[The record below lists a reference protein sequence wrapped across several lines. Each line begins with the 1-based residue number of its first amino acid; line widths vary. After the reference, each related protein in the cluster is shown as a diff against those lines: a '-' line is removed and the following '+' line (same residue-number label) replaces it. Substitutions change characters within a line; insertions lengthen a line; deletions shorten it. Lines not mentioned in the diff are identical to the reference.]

1 MGNSDNVIGY
11 IEYLSDDGKIIG
23 YVTPFTDVD
32 KFRKEIL
39 KAAEVGMPITPVV
52 FPDKMD
58 KPLELPRDI
67 YWPGGFRKE
76 KRQTYP
82 YEIYQ
87 TSNRNFV
94 FRNYAYAKTRMKAA
108 DYLLVYSGRMER
120 WDEPEDIYIAH
131 NQGNRPNAQ
140 KMRSVSISDIIVIH
154 NRRETQAFYVDE
166 YGYRQVDYLLPE
178 LENLKQ
184 SEPEPYER

>member
-58 KPLELPRDI
+58 KSHWDCRGTSIGRAAFVKKRDRLTLMRFTKPI
-67 YWPGGFRKE
+67 TVISFSETMLMRK
-76 KRQTYP
+76 P
-82 YEIYQ
+82 
-87 TSNRNFV
+87 V
-94 FRNYAYAKTRMKAA
+94 
-108 DYLLVYSGRMER
+108 
-120 WDEPEDIYIAH
+120 
-131 NQGNRPNAQ
+131 
-140 KMRSVSISDIIVIH
+140 
-154 NRRETQAFYVDE
+154 
-166 YGYRQVDYLLPE
+166 
-178 LENLKQ
+178 
-184 SEPEPYER
+184 

>member
-1 MGNSDNVIGY
+1 MREEEDNIIGY

-52 FPDKMD
+52 FPDKLD
-58 KPLELPRDI
+58 KSLGLPRDI

-76 KRQTYP
+76 KRHTYP

-87 TSNRNFV
+87 TNNRNFV
-94 FRNYAYAKTRMKAA
+94 FRNYAYAYRKGSK
-108 DYLLVYSGRMER
+108 
-120 WDEPEDIYIAH
+120 
-131 NQGNRPNAQ
+131 
-140 KMRSVSISDIIVIH
+140 
-154 NRRETQAFYVDE
+154 RRALQ
-166 YGYRQVDYLLPE
+166 
-178 LENLKQ
+178 Q
-184 SEPEPYER
+184 SEIFAVDAHSLVLCQGFGCKASYKQQREKHIRCGPRTVAYTAGKI